1 MEKIKTIK
9 QYVVDAFT
17 DRVFLGNPAAVC
29 VMDEWISDNLMMNIT
44 KENNLS
50 ETAFAVKEGKMYKLR
65 WFTPGGEVDL
75 CGHATLGTAFVIMNY
90 YEPEAEN
97 VSFQTLSGILTVK
110 KDGALY
116 EMDFPVYNLKKVDV
130 TDEMEEAIGKRP
142 LEAYIGRD
150 LLCVFDDDKTIRQLS
165 PDLEKIKS
173 LEGLLLHVTAAGSDY
188 DCVSRSFAPKL
199 NVPEDPVCGSGHC
212 HIVPY
217 WTEKTGK
224 KDIIAYQASDR
235 GGVLYCR
242 VDGERIRISG
252 KAAVYSEA
260 ELFVGEY
267 KNAYYA
273 VDSCSIDEE
282 DIK

>member
-17 DRVFLGNPAAVC
+17 DRVFSGNPAAVC

-50 ETAFAVKEGKMYKLR
+50 E
-65 WFTPGGEVDL
+65 
-75 CGHATLGTAFVIMNY
+75 TAFVIMNY

-165 PDLEKIKS
+165 PGFGKNKIFGRAFTS
-173 LEGLLLHVTAAGSDY
+173 CYGS
-188 DCVSRSFAPKL
+188 R
-199 NVPEDPVCGSGHC
+199 
-212 HIVPY
+212 
-217 WTEKTGK
+217 
-224 KDIIAYQASDR
+224 Q
-235 GGVLYCR
+235 
-242 VDGERIRISG
+242 
-252 KAAVYSEA
+252 
-260 ELFVGEY
+260 
-267 KNAYYA
+267 
-273 VDSCSIDEE
+273 
-282 DIK
+282 